1 MAGQLTDIPPGRAV
15 FIDANIFHFYL
26 RGPNIIQKACTSLL
40 QRIERKEMVGYT
52 STLVLDELIYKLLL
66 KKIEEKYKRNPL
78 EILQRSPEEAS
89 AHSPDLRRAINSVMG
104 IEGLT
109 VLAVEA
115 RHIEESI
122 DYIQKHSLLPRDA
135 VHLSVIN
142 TIECTDLASAD
153 TDFDKVTNLNRWTP
167 L

>member
-1 MAGQLTDIPPGRAV
+1 MGQLGKISSGRAV

-26 RGPNIIQKACTSLL
+26 RGPTAQQKACTDLL
-40 QRIERKEMVGYT
+40 QKVETGDVAGYT
-52 STLVLDELIYKLLL
+52 STLVLDELIYKILL

-78 EILQRSPEEAS
+78 DILQRSPEEAS
-89 AHSPDLRRAINSVMG
+89 AHSQDLRRVVNTVMG
-104 IEGLT
+104 INGLT

-115 RHIEESI
+115 RHIEESV
-122 DYIQKHSLLPRDA
+122 DHIQKYSLLPRDA
-135 VHLSVIN
+135 VHLSVMD

-153 TDFDKVTNLNRWTP
+153 TDFDRVTNLNRWTP